1 MYGPFWIIYL
11 VYDILII
18 LHIFSSQA
26 IALPRLVTR
35 ERRSPTPQS
44 DTTEEEETQLDE
56 ARYYLRKTSARG
68 FGGKGLEP
76 RLSCESAG
84 EGLLSVQTY
93 AIVHK

>member
-1 MYGPFWIIYL
+1 M
-11 VYDILII
+11 YDILII
-18 LHIFSSQA
+18 LHLFSSQA

-68 FGGKGLEP
+68 FGGKGLELVNLP
-76 RLSCESAG
+76 MVDMTEFENVIVREKR
-84 EGLLSVQTY
+84 SVYNT
-93 AIVHK
+93 